1 MVWAPVVSAP
11 GRAVAAVSIAFT
23 VEHPG
28 PPQIK
33 AVVDTARLITGRLRA
48 EPSTGAVLPGVD

>member
-1 MVWAPVVSAP
+1 M
-11 GRAVAAVSIAFT
+11 SIAFT

-33 AVVDTARLITGRLRA
+33 AVLDTARLITGRLRA
-48 EPSTGAVLPGVD
+48 EPSTGAVLPGVA